1 MVDTSIFQYAP
12 SMAMLL
18 KIDKNGSTPLH
29 IGVRIAL
36 AEAIQRGDFKPGEK
50 LPSER
55 ELQIQLGISRAT
67 IRQALNDLAS
77 SGLIYTR
84 SGKGT
89 YVAQLRI
96 ATSLI
101 PRVSFSENMRSLGH
115 IPSTRLLDMAV
126 EPAFGLIA
134 DYLKIPQGAQIIRI
148 KRLRLTDN
156 IPLGIQKSHLPYDL
170 CFELLKKDFNH
181 ASIFDSLVE
190 LGLIPYSASQVVK
203 ASLPTTK
210 EQKLLAIQAGDPVM
224 RIDWS
229 TYLESGKPIE
239 VANQTYRGDEY
250 QIESSGRI

>member
-1 MVDTSIFQYAP
+1 
-12 SMAMLL
+12 MAMPIT
-18 KIDKNGSTPLH
+18 IDKRGSTPLH
-29 IGVRIAL
+29 IGIRVAL

-55 ELQIQLGISRAT
+55 ELQSLLGISRAT

-96 ATSLI
+96 AASLI
-101 PRVSFSENMRSLGH
+101 PRVSFSTHMRRLGY
-115 IPSTRLLDMAV
+115 IPSTKLLEMAV

-134 DYLKIPQGAQIIRI
+134 DHLQIPQGAQIIRI
-148 KRLRLTDN
+148 NRLRLADN

-170 CFELLKKDFNH
+170 CFDLLKEDFH
-181 ASIFDSLVE
+181 RASIFEGLVR
-190 LGLIPYSASQVVK
+190 LGLVPYSASQTFK
-203 ASLPTTK
+203 ASLPTEE
-210 EQKLLAIQAGDPVM
+210 EQRLLAIQAGDPVM
-224 RIDWS
+224 RIQWS
-229 TYLESGKPIE
+229 TLLENGKPIE
-239 VANQTYRGDEY
+239 AAYQTYRGDEY

>member
-1 MVDTSIFQYAP
+1 M
-12 SMAMLL
+12 
-18 KIDKNGSTPLH
+18 H

-36 AEAIQRGDFKPGEK
+36 AEAIQRGDFKAGEK

-55 ELQIQLGISRAT
+55 ELQNQLGISRAT

-96 ATSLI
+96 ATTFI
-101 PRVSFSENMRSLGH
+101 PRVSFSEHMRSLGH
-115 IPSTRLLDMAV
+115 VPSTRLLEMAA

-134 DYLKIPQGAQIIRI
+134 DHLKIPQGAQIIRI
-148 KRLRLTDN
+148 KRLRLADN
-156 IPLGIQKSHLPYDL
+156 IPVGIQKSHLPYDL

-181 ASIFDSLVE
+181 ASIFDSLVDM
-190 LGLIPYSASQVVK
+190 GLIPYSASQAVK
-203 ASLPTTK
+203 ASLPTEH
-210 EQKLLAIQAGDPVM
+210 EQKLLALQAGDPVM

-229 TYLESGKPIE
+229 TFLENGKPIE
-239 VANQTYRGDEY
+239 VAYQTYRGDGY
-250 QIESSGRI
+250 QIQSSGRV

>member
-1 MVDTSIFQYAP
+1 MFQYELL
-12 SMAMLL
+12 MAMQI

-36 AEAIQRGDFKPGEK
+36 AEAIQRGVFKPGEM

-55 ELQIQLGISRAT
+55 EMQIQLGISRAT

-101 PRVSFSENMRSLGH
+101 PRVSFSENMRRLGH
-115 IPSTRLLDMAV
+115 MPATKLLEMAV

-134 DYLKIPQGAQIIRI
+134 DHLQVPQGAQIIRI
-148 KRLRLTDN
+148 KRLRLADN
-156 IPLGIQKSHLPYDL
+156 IPLGIQKTHLPYDL
-170 CFELLKKDFNH
+170 CFELLKKDFNQ

-190 LGLIPYSASQVVK
+190 LGLSPYSASQTVK
-203 ASLPTTK
+203 ASLPTK
-210 EQKLLAIQAGDPVM
+210 EEQKLLAIQEGAPVM
-224 RIDWS
+224 RIHWS
-229 TYLESGKPIE
+229 TFLESGKPIE
-239 VANQTYRGDEY
+239 AAYQTYRGDKY